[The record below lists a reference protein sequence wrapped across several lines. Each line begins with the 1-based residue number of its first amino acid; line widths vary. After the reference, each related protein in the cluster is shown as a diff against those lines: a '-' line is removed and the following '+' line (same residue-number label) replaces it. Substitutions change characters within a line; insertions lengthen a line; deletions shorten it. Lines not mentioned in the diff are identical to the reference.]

1 MGTRGRRPLARAA
14 AAPARAAAAG
24 GSALLLVFV
33 ISLFIPGSLPL
44 GPVNLSLYQM
54 VLMASFVPLGYVWIR
69 GGAGGIVAPDLLMLA
84 FCLWAALSILVA
96 HGPSRIVF
104 IGTNFVEFFGAYLAG
119 RVLVRGAADYRALFR
134 YIVGC
139 LVALLPLALVESLLG
154 KRLLLDIVGKVL
166 VVDYPRFERRL
177 GLARVSLGF
186 AHSIHLGVICSLAVA
201 NVYYLHRDRFLRS
214 LRVTG
219 FVLFMLFLA
228 LSSGPM
234 LSAAVQI
241 AMIGWDRT
249 LRFIRGHW
257 MIGVFVGVVTLA
269 VLQLALTGGLVGYM
283 VNEVIFSSYAGNN
296 RIAIWQYG
304 SAEVLRHPLFGIGLG
319 DWRRP
324 FWQNATVDNF
334 WLLIAMRHG
343 LPAFVFLALA
353 IAVSSAR
360 IMRQPGLDLEETRC
374 RTGYLVALTGLV
386 ISLATVHV
394 WQAAVVFVTTYIG
407 AGVWFYTGR
416 AAARDTR
423 HWRVRAAA
431 DAAPAGPRARPA
443 PATAPGAAR
452 KPARQPPAPPR
463 RARPVTVRRRGPRAT
478 DDDPPRSR

>member
-1 MGTRGRRPLARAA
+1 M
-14 AAPARAAAAG
+14 
-24 GSALLLVFV
+24 
-33 ISLFIPGSLPL
+33 
-44 GPVNLSLYQM
+44 
-54 VLMASFVPLGYVWIR
+54 
-69 GGAGGIVAPDLLMLA
+69 
-84 FCLWAALSILVA
+84 
-96 HGPSRIVF
+96 
-104 IGTNFVEFFGAYLAG
+104 
-119 RVLVRGAADYRALFR
+119 
-134 YIVGC
+134 
-139 LVALLPLALVESLLG
+139 LG

-177 GLARVSLGF
+177 GLVRVSLGF

-257 MIGVFVGVVTLA
+257 MIGVFAGVVTLA

-283 VNEVIFSSYAGNN
+283 VNEVIFNSYGGNN

-360 IMRQPGLDLEETRC
+360 IMRQPGLDPEETRC

-394 WQAAVVFVTTYIG
+394 WQAAGRLRHHLHRGGRLVLHRARGG
-407 AGVWFYTGR
+407 ARHPALAGPRRGGCGGGRPARPARPGDGSGRRPETGPPAAHAATPRPARYR
-416 AAARDTR
+416 AAARPARDRRRSAPKPVIGSPMFETFRKLIDLLTPPEKRRFYLLLGMIMVMGLAEMVSVASILPFLAVLADPGDHRDATTR
-423 HWRVRAAA
+423 LARVYAALGFADHQSFLIFLGVGVFVLVVVGLLFSTLTQYAHLPLHLHARLLDQRPPAAA
-431 DAAPAGPRARPA
+431 ATCTSPTPGFST
-443 PATAPGAAR
+443 ATAPSS
-452 KPARQPPAPPR
+452 APRCSPR
-463 RARPVTVRRRGPRAT
+463 
-478 DDDPPRSR
+478 